1 MLDALAVPMMPW
13 SHLFVA
19 VFPVIV
25 YVALRHRRLPSA
37 LLIGAVATGSQFPD
51 LVDKPLAW
59 GVDILINGRMFM
71 HSLVFAIPISA
82 AVILI
87 ATKYGNTSLG
97 SGFVVGYLL
106 HIPGDFYTAFVG
118 PEQYVPRNM
127 LWPLLA
133 PRPIT
138 EPEFVTHPSTIQFS
152 LVDGLLICTT
162 IVFCAYVCFSLSATI
177 FTDTPG

>member
-1 MLDALAVPMMPW
+1 MMPW

-19 VFPVIV
+19 VFPVIL

-59 GVDILINGRMFM
+59 GVDVLINGRMFM
-71 HSLVFAIPISA
+71 HSLVFAIPIST

-87 ATKYGNTSLG
+87 ATKYGNISLG
-97 SGFVVGYLL
+97 SGFVFGYLL
-106 HIPGDFYTAFVG
+106 HIAGDFYTAFVG
-118 PEQYVPRNM
+118 PAQYIPSNM

-138 EPEFVTHPSTIQFS
+138 EPEFVTHPSMIHLS
-152 LVDGLLICTT
+152 VVDGIVICATV
-162 IVFCAYVCFSLSATI
+162 VFFGYVCVSLSATALA
-177 FTDTPG
+177 DTSR